1 MKKVQTTLSDTEYSR
16 LEAYAKSHG
25 KTIEDAVR
33 EAIRRLI
40 LPDTMDPGSSMFKLF
55 PLTRKQGRY
64 TDAAERHDFYL
75 YGWDK

>member
-40 LPDTMDPGSSMFKLF
+40 LPDTMDPGSSMF
-55 PLTRKQGRY
+55 
-64 TDAAERHDFYL
+64 
-75 YGWDK
+75 